1 MNVAELKKEV
11 SRLSRAEQ
19 LQTMEWLWT
28 SLSKKPEEIESPEWH
43 GEILAARKAKVD
55 AGEEHFLSIDELKE
69 RLRR

>member
-1 MNVAELKKEV
+1 MSVAELKKEV

-28 SLSKKPEEIESPEWH
+28 SLSRNRRKSNRPEWH